1 MMRFLPGDGRPFTGF
16 HMLAVVFLFFG
27 TIIGVNLVMAT
38 LAVRTFPGLNAHNSY
53 VASQTYNILLEDA
66 DAQSER
72 GWRAEIDA
80 ADGHV
85 RLALADRSGALLR
98 GLTVKALAGRPAS
111 AAEDRTLEFEA
122 TAEGYRSAEPLA
134 PGRWLI
140 ELEAWRDASLAW
152 RETHQLTVLR
162 GEVAR

>member
-1 MMRFLPGDGRPFTGF
+1 MMRFLPGRGRPFTGA

-27 TIIGVNLVMAT
+27 TIIAVNLVMAT
-38 LAVRTFPGLNAHNSY
+38 LAVRTFPGLNAKNSY

-66 DAQSER
+66 AAQSAR
-72 GWRAEIDA
+72 GWQAQIDA

-98 GLTVKALAGRPAS
+98 GLTVTALAGRPAS
-111 AAEDRTLEFEA
+111 AAEDRTLAFEA

-152 RETHQLTVLR
+152 RETSQLTVLR
-162 GEVAR
+162 GEGVR